1 MPLPFRLIPQATS
14 LHTKL
19 MLALAILV
27 ALVAAASAYV
37 LIERERERRFL
48 ELEGRAARIAEL
60 FSRSVAYPLWNVD
73 RAAIDSQ
80 LAALAPNPE
89 VAQFS
94 ITAVGSGTVSE
105 VTKIQ
110 GPDLIDPI
118 VRVQPIEYA
127 PPGGLKPQKIG
138 EVRVVLTRDVV
149 EQAIASARR
158 AIVGLVA
165 AIVAL
170 LYAATFVLLRRM
182 VSAPIS
188 RLEVMVDRIAVGDL
202 DARCAIESDDELGRL
217 AMRESARRLRE
228 SEAT

>member
-1 MPLPFRLIPQATS
+1 MPLPFRLIPRATS

-27 ALVAAASAYV
+27 ALVAAVSAYV

-73 RAAIDSQ
+73 RAEIDSQ

-94 ITAVGSGTVSE
+94 ITAVGYGTVSA
-105 VTKIQ
+105 VTKFQ
-110 GPDLIDPI
+110 GRNLVDPI
-118 VRVQPIEYA
+118 VRVQAIEYA
-127 PPGGLKPQKIG
+127 PPGGAAPQKIG
-138 EVRVVLTRDVV
+138 EVRVVLTRAVV
-149 EQAIASARR
+149 EQDIASARR

-165 AIVAL
+165 AIVAMPCRTL
-170 LYAATFVLLRRM
+170 HRPIEPVVAM
-182 VSAPIS
+182 VEGTNLP
-188 RLEVMVDRIAVGDL
+188 RLSVD
-202 DARCAIESDDELGRL
+202 AIERLIFRDSLPLLGL
-217 AMRESARRLRE
+217 EE
-228 SEAT
+228 